1 MPSILSDRQTIAD
14 LRRERDQQAI
24 GFRLAKAAA
33 VEWEVEKLASQVVK
47 RDFAQTAWLER
58 MALDRAPWAVLSKP
72 LARRC
77 VGKDTRKISALL
89 THTIH
94 EALHQLAD
102 ALHQL
107 AEGHPEKR

>member
-1 MPSILSDRQTIAD
+1 MSDRLTIAD
-14 LRRERDQQAI
+14 LRRERDQHEI
-24 GFRLAKAAA
+24 GFRIAKAAA

-77 VGKDTRKISALL
+77 LGKDPRKTSVLL
-89 THTIH
+89 RDAIH
-94 EALHQLAD
+94 EALKNLAQG
-102 ALHQL
+102 LS
-107 AEGHPEKR
+107 EKG

>member
-1 MPSILSDRQTIAD
+1 MSDRQTIAD
-14 LRRERDQQAI
+14 LRRERDRHEI

-58 MALDRAPWAVLSKP
+58 MALDRVPWAVLSKP

-77 VGKDTRKISALL
+77 LGKDPRKTSVLL
-89 THTIH
+89 RDAIH
-94 EALHQLAD
+94 EALNQLAQGLT
-102 ALHQL
+102 AK
-107 AEGHPEKR
+107 A